1 MPPSDQHPSILVICG
16 GVGAARFLRGLVD
29 VVEPSSITAVI
40 NVADDMV
47 LHGLSISPDID
58 TVTYTLADAIDPERG
73 WGLRDETWRAMESI
87 ARYGDGDWFSLGDQ
101 DLATHMHRTARLADG
116 ARLTEVTN
124 EIARAWDV
132 AVRLLPVSDDPISTR
147 VTRADTDQEIS
158 FQEYFVGHKHA
169 VPVGAVRFAG
179 IDEATPSP
187 EVMTA
192 IDDADTIVIAP
203 SNPIV
208 SIEPVMAVPGLR
220 EALRAARAPI
230 VSISPI
236 VGGAALK
243 GPAADMM
250 DALGHGADVA
260 GVARLWADDVD
271 LMLIDNVDAHRARAV
286 CEAGIVPYITDTVMA
301 TPERRARLARTTLAA
316 ASLLSSTT

>member
-29 VVEPSSITAVI
+29 VVEPTSITAVI

-73 WGLRDETWRAMESI
+73 WGLRNETWRAMEAI
-87 ARYGDGDWFSLGDQ
+87 ARYGGGDWFSLGDQ

-116 ARLTEVTN
+116 ARLTEVTG
-124 EIARAWDV
+124 EIARSWDV
-132 AVRLLPVSDDPISTR
+132 AVQLLPVSDDPISTR
-147 VTRADTDQEIS
+147 VTRADTNEEIS
-158 FQEYFVGHKHA
+158 FQEYFVGHQHG
-169 VPVGAVRFAG
+169 VPVGAVRFEG
-179 IDEATPSP
+179 IDDATPSP
-187 EVMTA
+187 EVMAA
-192 IDDADTIVIAP
+192 IDQADIIVIAP

-220 EALRAARAPI
+220 EALRGATAPT
-230 VSISPI
+230 VAISPI

-260 GVARLWADDVD
+260 GVAQLWADDVD
-271 LMLIDNVDAHRARAV
+271 LMLIDNVDAHRATAV
-286 CEAGIVPYITDTVMA
+286 REAGVVPYITDTVMA